1 MKSLIKSM
9 TGFGRSE
16 VVSEQCKMI
25 VEMKSV
31 NHRYGDISIRMPKK
45 LSFFETQMRGL
56 LKSYIQRG
64 KVDIFV
70 TYEDL
75 SEQTVELKYNQAMA
89 RNYLDMLKR
98 MEEELGVVNDI
109 TATALSRYPEVF
121 TLGEQESDE
130 EELWQVLKEAL
141 IQATEAFVE
150 TRTVEGEHLYNDL
163 IEKLDHMLA
172 MVDVI
177 EARSPGI
184 VDEYRAKLE
193 AKVKE
198 LLENNVLE
206 EGRIAAEVTIYAD
219 KICVDEETV
228 RLRSHIQ
235 TMKKT
240 LGMEG
245 TIGRK
250 LDFIAQEMN
259 REANTILSKA
269 NDLELS
275 NTAIDLKT
283 EIEKVREQIQNI
295 E

>member
-1 MKSLIKSM
+1 MIKSM

-16 VVSEQCKMI
+16 ISNENCKMI

-45 LSFFETQMRGL
+45 LSFFETQMRAL
-56 LKSYIQRG
+56 LKKYIQRG
-64 KVDIFV
+64 KVDVFI

-75 SEQTVELKYNQAMA
+75 SEQTVELRYNQTMA
-89 RNYLDMLKR
+89 KNYLDMLTR
-98 MEEELGVVNDI
+98 MEQELGVTNDI

-121 TLGEQESDE
+121 TLEEQQSDE
-130 EELWQVLKEAL
+130 EQLWAVLEEAL
-141 IQATEAFVE
+141 TRAVTAFVE
-150 TRTVEGEHLYNDL
+150 TRVAEGEHLYHDL
-163 IEKLDHMLA
+163 MEKLDGMIH
-172 MVDVI
+172 MVDAI
-177 EARSPGI
+177 ESRSPSI
-184 VDEYRAKLE
+184 VEEYREKLE
-193 AKVKE
+193 EKVKE
-198 LLENNVLE
+198 LLENNIIDD
-206 EGRIAAEVTIYAD
+206 GRIAAEVTIYAD

-228 RLRSHIQ
+228 RLRSHIES
-235 TMKKT
+235 MKNT
-240 LGMEG
+240 LNMEG

-269 NDLELS
+269 HDLELS
-275 NTAIDLKT
+275 NIAIDLKT